1 MKKYLP
7 LLANLVSQL
16 LFGLAFFF
24 IKMGMAVV
32 DQDTVKFLSF
42 RFGLGFVAM
51 TLVWLLGIQKTHYR
65 EKQSQIWMILLCGLF
80 NPMISQILETTSTTY
95 APTSQIALYN
105 SLLPIVMI
113 GFSALINREY
123 PTKRQLMFV
132 VLGVIGVLVA
142 NLADKAEAGAT
153 KLGMILIAGT
163 IIVVSVQRVLVR
175 RASTAFSSFE
185 IIYLTTGMGAVWFAA
200 LALGRHMMSA
210 PLNTYLDGLLCPEF
224 AISVLYMGIGSCVFA
239 FLLMTYAAA
248 NLPFAV
254 YSATSTL
261 STVVSIV
268 AGVLLLGETFRPV
281 EVVGAAIILI
291 SILGMS
297 LSYDKSDAGGNR
309 LRLERK

>member
-1 MKKYLP
+1 MKKYAP
-7 LLANLVSQL
+7 LLANIVSQV
-16 LFGLAFFF
+16 LFGLAFYF

-32 DQDTVKFLSF
+32 TQDTVKFLSF

-51 TLVWLLGIQKTHYR
+51 TVVWLLGIQKTRYR
-65 EKQSQIWMILLCGLF
+65 EKKSLIWMILLCGLF

-123 PTKRQLMFV
+123 PTKRQLLFV
-132 VLGVIGVLVA
+132 VLGVLGVLVA
-142 NLADKAEAGAT
+142 NLADKTEGGVST
-153 KLGMILIAGT
+153 LGMLLIAGT
-163 IIVVSVQRVLVR
+163 IIVIAIQRVWLR
-175 RASTAFSSFE
+175 RTSAHFSSFE
-185 IIYLTTGMGAVWFAA
+185 IIYITTGMGAVWFN
-200 LALGRHMMSA
+200 LLSLGKHMMIA

-224 AISVLYMGIGSCVFA
+224 AVSILYMGIGSCVFA

-261 STVVSIV
+261 STAISIV
-268 AGVLLLGETFRPV
+268 AGVVLLGETFRPV
-281 EVVGAAIILI
+281 EVLGTVIILL
-291 SILGMS
+291 SIVGMS
-297 LSYDKSDAGGNR
+297 LSYDKNDDNR
-309 LRLERK
+309 MKVRQK